1 MKSSKILSV
10 LSLVIA
16 SFTFATGVSAAETKS
31 IEKEVL
37 TTTNV
42 MWEEARNANLA
53 GMFANTPAE
62 MTYVMAGYPSWS
74 KAEMTAMMGA
84 AFDGVSRQDIIIKKE
99 QITVL
104 SDDSALYVAD
114 SAYVQYD
121 DAGNVMPSGGDY
133 VISIILQKRD
143 GQWFNIHTH
152 QSFPMQP

>member
-1 MKSSKILSV
+1 MKISKILSIF
-10 LSLVIA
+10 SLVIA
-16 SFTFATGVSAAETKS
+16 SFTFASSVSATDVKS
-31 IEKEVL
+31 VEKEVL

-42 MWEEARNANLA
+42 MWEEARKANLA
-53 GMFANTPAE
+53 GMFANTPEE

-99 QITVL
+99 QVTVL
-104 SDDSALYVAD
+104 AGDSALYVAD

-121 DAGNVMPSGGDY
+121 DAGKVMPSGGDY

-143 GQWFNIHTH
+143 GKWFNIHTH